1 MEATPE
7 TTATR
12 RRAKFLG
19 TTDERTTCECC
30 GRANLKHTVALL
42 IDDALEAV
50 FYGSSCAARALRWT
64 TKEVKAG
71 AKAADDA
78 KAAAARAE
86 RERLAAIEAAAWE
99 AHIQAS
105 LAAAGLRSTGTRFTD
120 LEALGGYA
128 AVRATYARS
137 VAA

>member
-1 MEATPE
+1 MDAAT
-7 TTATR
+7 TTETR

-86 RERLAAIEAAAWE
+86 LERRHAVEAAAWE

-128 AVRATYARS
+128 AVRATYARP